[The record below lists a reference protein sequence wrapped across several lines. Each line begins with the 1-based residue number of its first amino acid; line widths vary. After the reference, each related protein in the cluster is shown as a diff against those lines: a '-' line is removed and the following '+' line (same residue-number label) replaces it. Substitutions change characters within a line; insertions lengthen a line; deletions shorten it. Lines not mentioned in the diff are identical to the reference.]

1 MSIIR
6 APRPAS
12 RFYVLDKQI
21 SEDKRLSWGA
31 RGLLVYL
38 LGKPDHWKVSVAALI
53 NETGESDKPT
63 RRDGVYSLIRELE
76 AAGYLVHTQAR
87 GTGGTFDRGDYL
99 VSELPHT
106 DEPTT
111 LPDEPHTA
119 EPLTVETTLV
129 STDLEQGLNGE
140 QGRKDTRASLAV
152 RPEDVDP
159 DTWTDFLAMRKA
171 KRAPLT
177 KTGLSLIQ
185 READKARM
193 TLQDALQLCCAR
205 GWQGFNAGWLTE
217 KPKFAASGQIG
228 YASDEVD

>member
-1 MSIIR
+1 MSKEVLDWLDRPIAFQRSFVSLGVGVTGALMLSQAIYWTRR
-6 APRPAS
+6 APNGWFWKTMDEWEAETGLTRTEQETARS
-12 RFYVLDKQI
+12 RLRNIGVLL
-21 SEDKRLSWGA
+21 ERKRGIPCKTWFAVDAEALQTRLRESCNLDCGKA
-31 RGLLVYL
+31 ANSDA
-38 LGKPDHWKVSVAALI
+38 GKPQ
-53 NETGESDKPT
+53 PT
-63 RRDGVYSLIRELE
+63 S
-76 AAGYLVHTQAR
+76 
-87 GTGGTFDRGDYL
+87 
-99 VSELPHT
+99 
-106 DEPTT
+106 
-111 LPDEPHTA
+111 
-119 EPLTVETTLV
+119 ETT
-129 STDLEQGLNGE
+129 SETTSEK
-140 QGRKDTRASLAV
+140 KDTRASLAV

-177 KTGLSLIQ
+177 KTGLSGIQ